1 MSAERETG
9 PATPPPLANED
20 HVEESL
26 TDLIDRMDREA
37 FRRSLEQR
45 DLRML
50 SSTLRPPLT
59 PRSTLTRR

>member
-1 MSAERETG
+1 MSAEGENGTT
-9 PATPPPLANED
+9 TPPAPAREERV
-20 HVEESL
+20 VEESL

-50 SSTLRPPLT
+50 STSV
-59 PRSTLTRR
+59 RRRR